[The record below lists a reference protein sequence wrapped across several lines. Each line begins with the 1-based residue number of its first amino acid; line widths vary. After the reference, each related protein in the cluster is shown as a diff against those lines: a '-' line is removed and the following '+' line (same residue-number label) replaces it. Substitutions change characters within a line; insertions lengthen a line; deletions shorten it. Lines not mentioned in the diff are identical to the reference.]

1 MNDEAAA
8 VSLHGD
14 CALVTGAASGI
25 GAATARTL
33 HAHGATVWLTDVDEA
48 GARALADQ
56 LGERAHAAHLDVTS
70 EPNWVQVEELIQA
83 AGQRLSILV
92 NSAGAASKSGIARTP
107 VAELRRLLDLNLVG
121 TFLALQLAARAMTH
135 GGSVITISSL
145 RGVLATAELGA
156 YGASKFG
163 VRALSR
169 VAALEFAEAGIRVN
183 TVCPGSIITPITD
196 RPDFA
201 DDDLDAYVRS
211 IPLGRRG
218 SAEEVARV
226 ILFLAGPDSS
236 YVTGVDLLVDGGT
249 GAGGST
255 PKRRPLDT
263 GRPANVT
270 GPGL

>member
-1 MNDEAAA
+1 MITEPVALTLRNE
-8 VSLHGD
+8 

-33 HAHGATVWLTDVDEA
+33 HAAGATVWLTDVDEA
-48 GARALADQ
+48 GVRVLAGQ

-70 EPNWVQVEELIQA
+70 EADWVRIEELIRA
-83 AGQRLSILV
+83 AGPRLSVLV
-92 NSAGAASKSGIARTP
+92 NSAGAASKSSILQTP
-107 VAELRRLLDLNLVG
+107 VAELRRILELNLVG
-121 TFLALQLAARAMTH
+121 TFLALQLAGRAMTG

-169 VAALEFAEAGIRVN
+169 VAALEFAAAGIRVN
-183 TVCPGSIITPITD
+183 SVCPGSIVTPITE
-196 RPDFA
+196 RPDF
-201 DDDLDAYVRS
+201 DDDDMDAYVRS

-218 SAEEVARV
+218 TPEEIARV

-236 YVTGVDLLVDGGT
+236 YVTGVDLLVDGGL

-255 PKRRPLDT
+255 PKRQPQ
-263 GRPANVT
+263 
-270 GPGL
+270 

>member
-1 MNDEAAA
+1 MNHEPVIVNLRD
-8 VSLHGD
+8 D

-25 GAATARTL
+25 GAATARIL
-33 HAHGATVWLTDVDEA
+33 HAHGATVWLTDIDEA
-48 GARALADQ
+48 RVRALAGQ
-56 LGERAHAAHLDVTS
+56 LGERAHPARLDVTS
-70 EPNWVQVEELIQA
+70 EESWGHVERLIHD
-83 AGQRLSILV
+83 AGHRLSILV
-92 NSAGAASKSGIARTP
+92 NSAGAASKSGIAQTP
-107 VAELRRLLDLNLVG
+107 VAELRRLLELNLVG
-121 TFLALQLAARAMTH
+121 TFLALQVAARAMTE

-169 VAALEFAEAGIRVN
+169 VAALEFATAGIRVN
-183 TVCPGSIITPITD
+183 TVCPGSIVTPITD

-201 DDDLDAYVRS
+201 DDDMDAYVRS

-218 SAEEVARV
+218 TPDEVARV

-236 YVTGVDLLVDGGT
+236 YVTGIDLLVDGGT

-255 PKRRPLDT
+255 PKRQPSSTHRSAEVSP
-263 GRPANVT
+263 
-270 GPGL
+270 

>member
-1 MNDEAAA
+1 MSEEPLTA
-8 VSLHGD
+8 SLRDD

-33 HAHGATVWLTDVDEA
+33 HAHGATVWLTDVDEK
-48 GARALADQ
+48 GVRALADQ
-56 LGERAHAAHLDVTS
+56 LGERAHPAQLDVTS
-70 EPNWVQVEELIQA
+70 EASWGNVEVQMRE
-83 AGQRLSILV
+83 AGHRLSILV

-107 VAELRRLLDLNLVG
+107 VAELRRLLELNLVG
-121 TFLALQLAARAMTH
+121 TFLALQLAARAMTR

-169 VAALEFAEAGIRVN
+169 VAALEFADAGIRVN
-183 TVCPGSIITPITD
+183 TVCPGSIVTPITD
-196 RPDFA
+196 GPGFA
-201 DDDLDAYVRS
+201 DDDMTAYVRS

-218 SAEEVARV
+218 TPEEVAKV

-255 PKRRPLDT
+255 PKRPQS
-263 GRPANVT
+263 
-270 GPGL
+270 